1 MNTSAK
7 INQTTIGFI
16 LATALIAGAFLFI
29 AKISLALRFII
40 GLSFGFVLVKSS
52 LGFAGSVNRLS
63 RMGTS
68 ATAKA
73 LMYMF
78 IITAIFTAFI
88 IYGNENSYAL
98 NIYPINIG
106 LLAGGLLFGFG
117 MALSSC
123 CATGSLT
130 DLASGFSRA
139 SVTIF
144 FFMIGVFLGFRYQ
157 GTASW
162 VKESWISSEHGDM
175 SKGGVFLPDL
185 FTFDGFNGYLGA
197 LVLTIILAF
206 IIIYLAQKYE
216 EKLNIKKPEDV
227 KKEKTDISFTSII
240 MNPWNLK
247 ISVIVIAFLFSTL
260 LFLSGKGWSATS
272 PFGVWF
278 AKLLMLFGMSAQDI
292 SAFTTRPIEFFT
304 QPLLEY
310 STSLQNFGIIFGAV
324 IALLFARTFD
334 KKFISGLVITPLAFV
349 VYAFGGFIMGFG
361 TRLSN
366 GCNVGA
372 LYTPIAEFS
381 LSGWLYLIVVA
392 IGGFSGNW
400 FIKRYI
406 SKTCVF

>member
-1 MNTSAK
+1 MNTLTK
-7 INQTTIGFI
+7 INQTAIGFI
-16 LATALIAGAFLFI
+16 LLAILIAGAFFFTP
-29 AKISLALRFII
+29 KTSLALRFII
-40 GLSFGFVLVKSS
+40 GLGFGFSLVKAS

-73 LMYMF
+73 LMHMF
-78 IITAIFTAFI
+78 VLTSIFTAFI
-88 IYGNENSYAL
+88 IYANESSYAL

-106 LLAGGLLFGFG
+106 LLMGGLLFGFG

-139 SVTIF
+139 AVTIF
-144 FFMIGVFLGFRYQ
+144 FFMIGVFLGFYYQ

-162 VKESWISSEHGDM
+162 IRESWISTVSGDM

-185 FTFDGFNGYLGA
+185 FTFDGLNGYLGA
-197 LVLTIILAF
+197 IFLTILFAF
-206 IIIYLAQKYE
+206 IVIYLAQKHE
-216 EKLNIKKPEDV
+216 EKLNISEPENM
-227 KKEKTDISFTSII
+227 KKEKTNINFNTVFI
-240 MNPWNLK
+240 NPWSLK
-247 ISVIVIAFLFSTL
+247 TSVVIIALLFSTL
-260 LFLSGKGWSATS
+260 LLLSSKGWSATS

-278 AKLLMLFGMSAQDI
+278 AKLLILFGVDVQDI
-292 SAFTTRPIEFFT
+292 ATFTAKPVEFFT
-304 QPLLEY
+304 QSLLEY
-310 STSLQNFGIIFGAV
+310 GTSLQNFGIILGAV
-324 IALLFARTFD
+324 IALLFAKTFS
-334 KKFISGLVITPLAFV
+334 KKFIAGLAISPKAFAI
-349 VYAFGGFIMGFG
+349 YAFGGFIMGFG

-400 FIKRYI
+400 FLKRYI
-406 SKTCVF
+406 SKTCTF

>member
-1 MNTSAK
+1 
-7 INQTTIGFI
+7 
-16 LATALIAGAFLFI
+16 
-29 AKISLALRFII
+29 
-40 GLSFGFVLVKSS
+40 
-52 LGFAGSVNRLS
+52 
-63 RMGTS
+63 
-68 ATAKA
+68 
-73 LMYMF
+73 
-78 IITAIFTAFI
+78 
-88 IYGNENSYAL
+88 
-98 NIYPINIG
+98 
-106 LLAGGLLFGFG
+106 
-117 MALSSC
+117 
-123 CATGSLT
+123 
-130 DLASGFSRA
+130 
-139 SVTIF
+139 
-144 FFMIGVFLGFRYQ
+144 
-157 GTASW
+157 
-162 VKESWISSEHGDM
+162 
-175 SKGGVFLPDL
+175 
-185 FTFDGFNGYLGA
+185 
-197 LVLTIILAF
+197 
-206 IIIYLAQKYE
+206 
-216 EKLNIKKPEDV
+216 
-227 KKEKTDISFTSII
+227 